1 MCFNNFKEENLT
13 MKEEK
18 ITKQKDLLKKV
29 FVKMLETNA
38 NIMRFQMSLIDNEEE
53 IKGFKKFIKQTE
65 KAIKIVQC
73 VVHYEILVSLYNT
86 FICQKET
93 YFMTLCKTINN
104 KETII
109 KWDRTEKGFKLFLQ
123 LESEAKAK
131 SKEEYEKKLAQKE
144 MIKKAR
150 EEGKKVEMVY
160 VDGKLEPKIV
170 DEPLS

>member
-1 MCFNNFKEENLT
+1 

-18 ITKQKDLLKKV
+18 ITKQKELLKRL

-38 NIMRFQMSLIDNEEE
+38 DIMRFQMTLTDKEEDL
-53 IKGFKKFIKQTE
+53 KGLKKFVKQTE
-65 KAIKIVQC
+65 KAIKIVQS

-86 FICQKET
+86 FISQKET
-93 YFMTLCKTINN
+93 YFVTLCKTINN
-104 KETII
+104 KETIV

-144 MIKKAR
+144 MIVKAK

-160 VDGKLEPKIV
+160 IDGKLEPRIV
-170 DEPLS
+170 GEPLS